1 KIKPELSSKE
11 EGYRKADQKFV
22 FTSDKQ
28 NKAVL
33 AYRFSDKFEIV
44 DYGTGD
50 SQIVKGLEG
59 FESNFTPIK
68 NEADKYDMVEN
79 KETRRAFTEG
89 YVSDAFIYL
98 AFSGKKSID
107 PESYKTDI
115 ILKYDWNGTPV

>member
-1 KIKPELSSKE
+1 
-11 EGYRKADQKFV
+11 
-22 FTSDKQ
+22 
-28 NKAVL
+28 
-33 AYRFSDKFEIV
+33 
-44 DYGTGD
+44 
-50 SQIVKGLEG
+50 IVKGLEG

-115 ILKYDWNGTPV
+115 ILKYDWNGTPVKKIKLDRPILNFTILKDKLLYAFDPKTGYIVKSNI